1 MFGVSVPQELSR
13 GKYLSENIGQFTE
26 NRKQI
31 EEDRLKGPGAFYCS
45 NICHLFSDF
54 CLLTSESSDFQ
65 VIEDLVVKLGQPH
78 RHEVIDD
85 FKILE
90 S

>member
-45 NICHLFSDF
+45 NICHLFSDI
-54 CLLTSESSDFQ
+54 CLLSSVFCPLNPQ
-65 VIEDLVVKLGQPH
+65 ISRSLRTLSSNWVNRIAM
-78 RHEVIDD
+78 R
-85 FKILE
+85 
-90 S
+90 

>member
-54 CLLTSESSDFQ
+54 CLLTSVFWPLNPQISRSLRTLSSNW
-65 VIEDLVVKLGQPH
+65 VNRIAM
-78 RHEVIDD
+78 R
-85 FKILE
+85 
-90 S
+90 